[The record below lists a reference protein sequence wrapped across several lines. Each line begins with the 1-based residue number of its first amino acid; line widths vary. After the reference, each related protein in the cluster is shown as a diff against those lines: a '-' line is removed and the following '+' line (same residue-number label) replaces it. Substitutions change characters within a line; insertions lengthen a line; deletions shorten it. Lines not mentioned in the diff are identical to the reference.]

1 MASTLPTLPANGMEG
16 AGYVWVLEHLL
27 AYPGTYEIPLRTM
40 YTLNCSTATPPSQS
54 SSPKLSGN
62 AFATPTS
69 SSQEDQNKITQTA
82 AAQLKASLMQHI
94 TQLPH
99 QPTSLPPSFITS
111 FVRRCFPEN
120 VEGVDFAQTL
130 TALDYLKDLEVR
142 RRREVVAALDKLG
155 ISRDD
160 ICQRETLAKK
170 YPGVMQWIE
179 GIEDKERKV
188 ESLYTQVYLGIRRW
202 AMINEL
208 SLVPFNKVNC
218 IAMLNT
224 LYPPSMVHPAT
235 FIQPTV
241 QLTATV
247 LSTQRQGFFRY
258 INGVEKT
265 GAGILRRLMEE
276 HKREGELTGWPV
288 VRETLDNYLRMANS
302 IIEES
307 FEVTGNC
314 VSPTTSDFEHKV
326 EEDVRR
332 KVDSGISFGSSNS
345 SNRNSAQS
353 EKSHATRP
361 STSSSLSTH
370 SRKASND
377 KPVDD
382 DDDVTL
388 TGKTPGTTLERIAR
402 ELRRMKSS
410 KSVRDAG
417 ASRIASVNL
426 EPADVAIPATPTEP
440 NAPATGRPRGLS
452 IKRSLR
458 NMRSKTAL
466 RVEEPSRPSSRIEG
480 DQQGAIPAFDAEEM
494 RRRRMIWE
502 AQHTKKNSEGMF

>member
-1 MASTLPTLPANGMEG
+1 MDG

-40 YTLNCSTATPPSQS
+40 YTLNCSTQNPPSHS
-54 SSPKLSGN
+54 TSPKLSGN
-62 AFATPTS
+62 AFTHQS
-69 SSQEDQNKITQTA
+69 SSPQEDQNKIYTQTA

-94 TQLPH
+94 TQLPS
-99 QPTSLPPSFITS
+99 QPASLPPSFITS
-111 FVRRCFPEN
+111 FVRRCFPPD
-120 VEGVDFAQTL
+120 VEHVDFAQTL

-155 ISRDD
+155 ISRED
-160 ICQRETLAKK
+160 ISQRETLAKK

-202 AMINEL
+202 TMINEL
-208 SLVPFNKVNC
+208 SLTPFNKVNC

-224 LYPPSMVHPAT
+224 LYPPVTVHPAT
-235 FIQPTV
+235 FVQPTV

-265 GAGILRRLMEE
+265 GPGILRKLMEE
-276 HKREGELTGWPV
+276 HKREGEATGWPA
-288 VRETLDNYLRMANS
+288 VRETLDNYLRLANNV
-302 IIEES
+302 IEES
-307 FEVTGNC
+307 FEVSGNC
-314 VSPTTSDFEHKV
+314 MSPTSTDFDLKV
-326 EEDVRR
+326 DEDARR

-353 EKSHATRP
+353 DKSHATRP

-370 SRKASND
+370 SRKTSKD
-377 KPVDD
+377 KAVDD
-382 DDDVTL
+382 DDDITL
-388 TGKTPGTTLERIAR
+388 TGKVPGNTLERIAR

-410 KSVRDAG
+410 KSVRDG
-417 ASRIASVNL
+417 PGSRKGSVTL
-426 EPADVAIPATPTEP
+426 EGADVAIPETPTET
-440 NAPATGRPRGLS
+440 ATPIMGRPRGLS

-458 NMRSKTAL
+458 NMRSKTNL
-466 RVEEPSRPSSRIEG
+466 RGEDSSRPSSRSE
-480 DQQGAIPAFDAEEM
+480 DFAQGEIPAFDAEEM

-502 AQHTKKNSEGMF
+502 AQHAKNAGGMI